1 MKLIYLEPPN
11 NFHTLNKRSRCLFDE
26 KWYISCIWTLERPE
40 YIFQIKTK
48 LWRSLAHAQSHEL
61 PQSHCGDNQAH
72 CFHDNIYLYIYIY
85 IYNMQNNFT
94 WYLTFQAGRPTIFS
108 QVQRSLKISS
118 VMVFCIVFFPE
129 YYNALILS
137 TL

>member
-1 MKLIYLEPPN
+1 
-11 NFHTLNKRSRCLFDE
+11 
-26 KWYISCIWTLERPE
+26 
-40 YIFQIKTK
+40 
-48 LWRSLAHAQSHEL
+48 
-61 PQSHCGDNQAH
+61 
-72 CFHDNIYLYIYIY
+72 
-85 IYNMQNNFT
+85 MQNNFT

-108 QVQRSLKISS
+108 QVQRSLKIYS